1 MSAWSS
7 TGRQGRKCRECPPE
21 NGRLHIFQREL
32 RYFSRERI
40 GAIFFTFH
48 FLRKKRL
55 GGGHFERHA
64 RVMRTLSAPLA
75 SRAPG
80 LTARARVTPR
90 RAARTAAPVRAALDK
105 NGRRDYYAENYEY
118 YKDKEITNA
127 MLVGALVPAVASC
140 AASFQLA
147 MSAEATAAW
156 FMSAAGFAEE
166 VEILDMEYST

>member
-1 MSAWSS
+1 MSARKWSAANFA
-7 TGRQGRKCRECPPE
+7 Q
-21 NGRLHIFQREL
+21 IFRSGANL
-32 RYFSRERI
+32 VRYFSR
-40 GAIFFTFH
+40 FTFCAKSSRCFH
-48 FLRKKRL
+48 I
-55 GGGHFERHA
+55 ERHA

-90 RAARTAAPVRAALDK
+90 RGARTAAPVRAALDK

-156 FMSAAGFAEE
+156 FMSAAGLANG

>member
-1 MSAWSS
+1 MGLRSRGLVVVVGAKVSD
-7 TGRQGRKCRECPPE
+7 RKRY
-21 NGRLHIFQREL
+21 GRLQISVCL
-32 RYFSRERI
+32 RYFGANL
-40 GAIFFTFH
+40 GAIFSLFAQ
-48 FLRKKRL
+48 KRL
-55 GGGHFERHA
+55 GASSTSIERHA

-156 FMSAAGFAEE
+156 FMSAAGLAEE

>member
-1 MSAWSS
+1 
-7 TGRQGRKCRECPPE
+7 
-21 NGRLHIFQREL
+21 
-32 RYFSRERI
+32 
-40 GAIFFTFH
+40 
-48 FLRKKRL
+48 
-55 GGGHFERHA
+55 
-64 RVMRTLSAPLA
+64 MRTLRAPLA

-80 LTARARVTPR
+80 LIARARVTPR
-90 RAARTAAPVRAALDK
+90 RGARTAAPVRAALDK
-105 NGRRDYYAENYEY
+105 HGRRDYYAENYEY

>member
-1 MSAWSS
+1 MSASS
-7 TGRQGRKCRECPPE
+7 SSGRAKVSARKRSAANFE
-21 NGRLHIFQREL
+21 IFRCGANL
-32 RYFSRERI
+32 VRYFS
-40 GAIFFTFH
+40 FH
-48 FLRKKRL
+48 VSLFAQKSSRCF
-55 GGGHFERHA
+55 HIERHA

-90 RAARTAAPVRAALDK
+90 RGARTAAPVRAALDK

-156 FMSAAGFAEE
+156 FMSAAGLANG

>member
-7 TGRQGRKCRECPPE
+7 TGAKVPKVCPPE

-90 RAARTAAPVRAALDK
+90 RGARTAAPVRAALDK

-156 FMSAAGFAEE
+156 FMSAAGLANG

>member
-1 MSAWSS
+1 
-7 TGRQGRKCRECPPE
+7 
-21 NGRLHIFQREL
+21 
-32 RYFSRERI
+32 
-40 GAIFFTFH
+40 
-48 FLRKKRL
+48 
-55 GGGHFERHA
+55 
-64 RVMRTLSAPLA
+64 MRTLSAPLA

-90 RAARTAAPVRAALDK
+90 RGARTAAPVRAALDK

-156 FMSAAGFAEE
+156 FMSAAGLANG
-166 VEILDMEYST
+166 VEILDMEYSTGLALRSAPPVAVDDNAYDMDGDDFYDCEIMSIRCAA

>member
-1 MSAWSS
+1 M
-7 TGRQGRKCRECPPE
+7 
-21 NGRLHIFQREL
+21 
-32 RYFSRERI
+32 
-40 GAIFFTFH
+40 
-48 FLRKKRL
+48 L
-55 GGGHFERHA
+55 GGAKERQ
-64 RVMRTLSAPLA
+64 RVM
-75 SRAPG
+75 
-80 LTARARVTPR
+80 
-90 RAARTAAPVRAALDK
+90 APVVDMFNHALVESSYQYNAVARQFELYTGKFYREGEEVFLNYDPK
-105 NGRRDYYAENYEY
+105 SNADYLMQYGFVVEGNAHDFVGMVASIGPDAPY

>member
-1 MSAWSS
+1 MAIGYS
-7 TGRQGRKCRECPPE
+7 QG
-21 NGRLHIFQREL
+21 IFQPVGAVFVFACLDHAPDEL
-32 RYFSRERI
+32 VDVLL
-40 GAIFFTFH
+40 T
-48 FLRKKRL
+48 
-55 GGGHFERHA
+55 
-64 RVMRTLSAPLA
+64 VA
-75 SRAPG
+75 SI
-80 LTARARVTPR
+80 
-90 RAARTAAPVRAALDK
+90 AALDK

-156 FMSAAGFAEE
+156 FMSAAGLANG